1 MSMTREEAISILEES
16 KRQNKVMIDN
26 PSMFWGASQM
36 ASGVKNA
43 ERRIMAL
50 DMALTALRPVSR
62 EKMERIRGEWKICF
76 EDWRQQ
82 IAGDQ
87 CSKCGF
93 QHYGT
98 SISQYKFCPNC
109 GTPMTDEAMDLVI
122 DRLEALKDADD

>member
-1 MSMTREEAISILEES
+1 MTREEATSILEES

-26 PSMFWGASQM
+26 PSMFWRASQTD
-36 ASGVKNA
+36 SGVKHA
-43 ERRIMAL
+43 KQRIMAL
-50 DMALTALRPVSR
+50 GMAIAALRPVSR

-76 EDWRQQ
+76 EDWRQE

-109 GTPMTDEAMDLVI
+109 GAPMTDEAVQMVMK
-122 DRLEALKDADD
+122 RLEQIKCKN